1 VSLDNTDNADIRL
14 QRKRWTVTADIQNTG
29 GVYGCEVPQLYL
41 AFPESAGEPPKVLRD
56 FNRSVSLEVLV
67 DWLKHD

>member
-1 VSLDNTDNADIRL
+1 MSYLTRVLLTIRL

-56 FNRSVSLEVLV
+56 FNRSVHSNTTGSS
-67 DWLKHD
+67 